1 MDTNLLQKLEKN
13 FNKIVASN
21 QIHEAVLF
29 VENTNEKFSYSKG
42 YGGKDIDSPL
52 LIVPRGDG
60 GVDVKEVKRE
70 SEFAEGDKQYGF

>member
-1 MDTNLLQKLEKN
+1 MNTNLSQKLERS
-13 FNKIVASN
+13 FNKMIASN

-29 VENTNEKFSYSKG
+29 VENTNGEFSFSRG